1 MGKAKKTKS
10 GTRYDNKRARLHDGE
25 VQRSDG
31 SYMFRWTDV
40 NGERHTVYSPALD
53 LLREKEEKILVDI
66 HDGIR
71 PETQA
76 MTVDDMYF
84 LWKDIKRGIRGTTMS
99 NYVYFYERYVLNEF
113 GRKRLSEV
121 KKSDVRR
128 FYNSLH
134 DNKSLKIS
142 SIDSIHTVMHQVF
155 QTAVEDGII
164 RSNPTDNML
173 RELKASHGSDSVRR
187 EALTV
192 TQQKIFQDYMF
203 NNPMY
208 RHWYPIFFIMANTGM
223 RVGEAIGLRWQD
235 VDLEKGTIN
244 VNHNVVYYSHKS
256 AGINCHYAIHSTK
269 TRAGIRLIPMTK
281 AVKEAF
287 LMEKE
292 YQDLANL
299 HNNMHIDGY
308 TDFIFS
314 NANGGMQNL
323 TTLNKALKRITR
335 DCNDELIAKYGV
347 DNAPA
352 LLPPISCHHLRH
364 TFATRLCES
373 GMNIKLVQE
382 ILGHADI
389 ATTMNIYV
397 SVTEEM
403 RNQGVE
409 VLEKHLSVIESRAAV

>member
-1 MGKAKKTKS
+1 MRDLQRDSSGKQITKIVVTGGPCAGKTTALSWIQNAFTKMDYAVLFVDETATQLITGGAAPWLTASNRDYQWQLIQLQQAKEKAFTEIGKT
-10 GTRYDNKRARLHDGE
+10 L
-25 VQRSDG
+25 
-31 SYMFRWTDV
+31 
-40 NGERHTVYSPALD
+40 
-53 LLREKEEKILVDI
+53 KEEKILVDI

-373 GMNIKLVQE
+373 GMNIKLA
-382 ILGHADI
+382 IIDSLI
-389 ATTMNIYV
+389 
-397 SVTEEM
+397 
-403 RNQGVE
+403 
-409 VLEKHLSVIESRAAV
+409 KW